1 MSGLGNAQLP
11 KPGDIIAGKY
21 SLDRIIGQGGMGA
34 VFAARH
40 VKLGHAVA
48 IKVML
53 ADRQNEEAARRF
65 MNEGR
70 ASANI
75 QNEHVVRIFD
85 IDEEHGYAYM
95 VLELLQGEDLAQVLE
110 QQGRLAPHVAVGYV
124 LQALEGVRQAH
135 TLGIVHRDLKPSNL
149 FLARLQSGNVVVKV
163 LDFGISKAGG
173 SALDL
178 APHQQTSTAAMLGS
192 PLYMSPEQLRS
203 SKNVD
208 ARADI
213 WAMGVILYELLTGT
227 VPFDGETLG
236 ALFAA
241 ILESEAPR
249 VSAKARE
256 VPPGLDAIIARCL
269 QRRPEDRFASA
280 ADLERE
286 LAPFATAQAAASY
299 PLMMT
304 AAMPPPTAG
313 AVPPGAR
320 GSMGS
325 SAQGVPMS
333 MGSPAAMTGYA
344 AGAQSFAQS
353 SAQQSQQRPVAPG
366 TVPLGAITPQ
376 PYHQTGNTW
385 QSTGAGTRP
394 AKSSAGLV
402 AAMVIGGVVLAAAA
416 LIGVKA
422 FGHRG
427 AAAGSEASASASA
440 AVTSAPTSNV
450 AAGVGTP
457 SPSVSVS
464 SMGGTPGAPD
474 PAAASAAVASAAS
487 APSSAPATPAVVTTA
502 ASHTT
507 TGTKHPPAVPVA
519 KVDPKPAETAK
530 VDPPPPAPPPPRAP
544 PPIAAPTGGTLQ
556 NGR

>member
-1 MSGLGNAQLP
+1 MGTALLP

-21 SLDRIIGQGGMGA
+21 SLERIIGQGGMGA

-75 QNEHVVRIFD
+75 QNDHVVRIFD

-110 QQGRLAPHVAVGYV
+110 EQGRLAPHVAVGYV

-135 TLGIVHRDLKPSNL
+135 ALGIVHRDLKPSNL

-227 VPFDGETLG
+227 VPFDGDTLG

-241 ILESEAPR
+241 ILESDAPR
-249 VSAKARE
+249 VSAKAS
-256 VPPGLDAIIARCL
+256 VPPGLDAIVARCL
-269 QRRPEDRFASA
+269 QRRPEDRYASA

-286 LAPFATAQAAASY
+286 LTPFASAQAAASY

-304 AAMPPPTAG
+304 AAMPPPTPG

-320 GSMGS
+320 GSMGTS
-325 SAQGVPMS
+325 GQGAPMAMS
-333 MGSPAAMTGYA
+333 SPAAATGYA
-344 AGAQSFAQS
+344 PGAQS
-353 SAQQSQQRPVAPG
+353 SAHLSQQQVVAPG

-376 PYHQTGNTW
+376 PYQQTGNTW
-385 QSTGAGTRP
+385 QRTGADARP
-394 AKSSAGLV
+394 AKGSSAGLV
-402 AAMVIGGVVLAAAA
+402 AGMVIGAVVLAAAG

-422 FGHRG
+422 FTHRG
-427 AAAGSEASASASA
+427 AAAGSEVSASASASA
-440 AVTSAPTSNV
+440 ASAPSANV
-450 AAGVGTP
+450 AAGMGMP
-457 SPSVSVS
+457 SSADSGS
-464 SMGGTPGAPD
+464 SG
-474 PAAASAAVASAAS
+474 AASAASASS
-487 APSSAPATPAVVTTA
+487 APSSAPATPATA
-502 ASHTT
+502 AAASAATAHGTT
-507 TGTKHPPAVPVA
+507 TPGTKHPSAPAVA

-530 VDPPPPAPPPPRAP
+530 VDPPPPAPPPPRP
-544 PPIAAPTGGTLQ
+544 PPASTPTGGMLQ